1 MMSQKEAPWNPQG
14 LAMGLL
20 GGTIV
25 NDRGFLCN
33 LFTTGGPRITPI
45 LANQKYR
52 VN

>member
-33 LFTTGGPRITPI
+33 FAGDPRITLI
-45 LANQKYR
+45 LGNQKYR
-52 VN
+52 VK